1 MTIAYAVCAVYLA
14 AAFITDIRSMKIP
27 NAITI
32 PAMASGLVWFGAVE
46 GLEGL
51 WFSLQGLAGGFMIM
65 LLMYFMGAVGAGDVK
80 LFGGIGAWCG
90 LWFTLQAVF
99 YSVLCA
105 GVIGL
110 AILLWRREAARRI
123 KRMVWNAAG
132 VFMLK
137 RFYPWKESQQDLL
150 RFPFMLA
157 VVPGVIWAYVHQL

>member
-1 MTIAYAVCAVYLA
+1 MTIAYTVCAVYLV

-27 NAITI
+27 NAFTI
-32 PAMASGLVWFGAVE
+32 SAMVSGLLWFGMAD

-51 WFSLQGLAGGFMIM
+51 WFSMQGLAVGFIIM

-90 LWFTLQAVF
+90 AWFTLQAVF

-123 KRMVWNAAG
+123 RGMVWNAAG

-137 RFYPWKESQQDLL
+137 TFSPWREGQKDLL
-150 RFPFMLA
+150 RFPFMVA
-157 VVPGVIWAYVHQL
+157 VVPGVIWAYVNQL